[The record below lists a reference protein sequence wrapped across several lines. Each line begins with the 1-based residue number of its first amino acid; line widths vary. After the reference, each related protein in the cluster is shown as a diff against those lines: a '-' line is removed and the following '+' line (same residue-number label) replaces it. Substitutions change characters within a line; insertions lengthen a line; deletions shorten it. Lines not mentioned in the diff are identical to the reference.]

1 MAKIERLREAVQRS
15 LDLNHVHEMMQQGWR
30 LTGIEWERETD
41 APAEPEPTTDSFY
54 EDVPYGLRVASDCR
68 HLERDPRE
76 MEALNMITEMVV
88 RDVPLSGIA
97 QELNRRGFAM
107 RDGSRWTA
115 LSVYGIFPRLIEVT
129 PKIFSEEQW
138 RERRPDMARI
148 TWNS

>member
-1 MAKIERLREAVQRS
+1 
-15 LDLNHVHEMMQQGWR
+15 
-30 LTGIEWERETD
+30 
-41 APAEPEPTTDSFY
+41 
-54 EDVPYGLRVASDCR
+54 VPYGLRVASDCR

-97 QELNRRGFAM
+97 QELNRRGFTM
-107 RDGSRWTA
+107 RDGSRWNA